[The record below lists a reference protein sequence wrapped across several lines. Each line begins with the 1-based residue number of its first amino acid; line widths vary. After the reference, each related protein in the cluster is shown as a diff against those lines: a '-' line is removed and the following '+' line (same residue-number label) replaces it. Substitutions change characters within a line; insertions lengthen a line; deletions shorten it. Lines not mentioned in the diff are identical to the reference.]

1 MENKKHKGKIYP
13 IKWSPVSPDTH
24 FIKFLFENTLQ
35 WYSLKKNHSKIIQ
48 HSWVALTPVV
58 DKDGNLFN
66 PVTPVV
72 FFLN

>member
-1 MENKKHKGKIYP
+1 MENKRSKGKISP
-13 IKWSPVSPDTH
+13 IKWSPIAPDTN
-24 FIKFLFENTLQ
+24 FIKLLFENTIQ
-35 WYSLKKNHSKIIQ
+35 WYSLKKKHSQIIQ
-48 HSWVALTPVV
+48 HEWVALTPVV